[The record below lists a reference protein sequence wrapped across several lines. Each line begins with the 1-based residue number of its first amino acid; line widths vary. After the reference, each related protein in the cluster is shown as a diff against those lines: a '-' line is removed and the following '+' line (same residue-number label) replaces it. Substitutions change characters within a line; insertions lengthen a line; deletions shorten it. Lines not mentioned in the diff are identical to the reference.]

1 MASIPTRLALFDCDG
16 TLVDS
21 QADICTAMETAFA
34 GAGLPAPDRHAIRR
48 IVGLSVP
55 EAMRVLAP
63 AAPAHWDA
71 LTDGYKAAYAAN
83 RNAGLLAEPLYDGIL
98 ECIVALSAAG
108 WTLGVAT
115 GKSMR
120 GLTRCLETHGLFERF
135 GTLHTADTHP
145 SKPHPA
151 MVEAAMW
158 DTGALPK
165 TCYMIGDTSYDMA
178 MARAAGCHALG
189 VDWGYHEPDELRGAG
204 ATHVFA
210 TPSELTAH
218 LLSL

>member
-1 MASIPTRLALFDCDG
+1 MASIPPRLALFDCDG

-21 QADICTAMETAFA
+21 QADICTAMEAAFA
-34 GAGLPAPDRHAIRR
+34 GEGLTPPDRHAIRR

-55 EAMRVLAP
+55 EAMRALAP
-63 AAPAHWDA
+63 DAAAAWGP
-71 LTDGYKAAYAAN
+71 LTEGYKAAYAGN
-83 RNAGLLAEPLYDGIL
+83 RNAGLLAEPLYDGVIETL
-98 ECIVALSAAG
+98 DALTAAG

-120 GLTRCLETHGLFERF
+120 GLTRCLETHGILDRF
-135 GTLHTADTHP
+135 ATLHTADTHP

-151 MVEAAMW
+151 MVEAALW
-158 DTGALPK
+158 DTGALPE
-165 TCYMIGDTSYDMA
+165 TTYMIGDTSFDMA

-189 VDWGYHEPDELRGAG
+189 VDWGYHDAVELSGAG
-204 ATHVFA
+204 ASHVFA
-210 TPSELTAH
+210 TPAQLTAH

>member
-34 GAGLPAPDRHAIRR
+34 EAGLSAPDRHVIRR

-63 AAPAHWDA
+63 DASAQWDR
-71 LTDGYKAAYAAN
+71 LTDGYKSAYAAN
-83 RNAGLLAEPLYDGIL
+83 RSAGLLAEPLYDGII
-98 ECIVALSAAG
+98 ECIDALSAAG

-120 GLTRCLETHGLFERF
+120 GLTRCLETHGLLGRF
-135 GTLHTADTHP
+135 STLHTADTHP

-158 DTGALPK
+158 DTGALPD
-165 TCYMIGDTSYDMA
+165 TTFMIGDTSYDMT
-178 MARAAGCHALG
+178 MAAAAGTHALG
-189 VDWGYHEPDELRGAG
+189 VDWGYHDAAELSEAG
-204 ATHVFA
+204 AAHVFA
-210 TPSELTAH
+210 TPAELTAY

>member
-21 QADICTAMETAFA
+21 QADICTAMEAAFA
-34 GAGLPAPDRHAIRR
+34 QLGLPPPDRHAIRR

-55 EAMRVLAP
+55 EAIRALAP
-63 AAPAHWDA
+63 DMAHAWVD
-71 LTDGYKAAYAAN
+71 LTEGYKAAYAE
-83 RNAGLLAEPLYDGIL
+83 RRQLGQLAEPLYDGI
-98 ECIVALSAAG
+98 IDALDALTAAG

-120 GLTRCLETHGLFERF
+120 GLTRCLETHGLLDRF
-135 GTLHTADTHP
+135 ATLHTADTHP

-151 MVEAAMW
+151 MVEAALW
-158 DTGALPK
+158 DTGALPE
-165 TCYMIGDTSYDMA
+165 TTFMIGDTSFDIM

-189 VDWGYHEPDELRGAG
+189 VDWGYHDAAELRGAG
-204 ATHVFA
+204 ADEVFFS
-210 TPSELTAH
+210 PKELTAY

>member
-1 MASIPTRLALFDCDG
+1 MASIPPRLALFDCDG

-21 QADICTAMETAFA
+21 QADICTAMEVAFA
-34 GAGLPAPDRHAIRR
+34 GAGLAPPDRHAIRR

-55 EAMRVLAP
+55 EAMRALTP
-63 AAPAHWDA
+63 DTAHAWDA
-71 LTDGYKAAYAAN
+71 LIEGYKSAYAE
-83 RNAGLLAEPLYDGIL
+83 RRQLGQLAEPLYDGVIETL
-98 ECIVALSAAG
+98 DALTAAG

-120 GLTRCLETHGLFERF
+120 GLTRCLETHGILDRF
-135 GTLHTADTHP
+135 ATLHTADTHP

-151 MVEAAMW
+151 MVEAALW
-158 DTGALPK
+158 DTGALPE
-165 TCYMIGDTSYDMA
+165 TTYMIGDTSFDMA

-189 VDWGYHEPDELRGAG
+189 VDWGYHDAAELSGAG
-204 ATHVFA
+204 ASHVFA
-210 TPSELTAH
+210 TPAQLTAH

>member
-21 QADICTAMETAFA
+21 QADICTAMETAFI
-34 GAGLPAPDRHAIRR
+34 GAEMAPPDRHAIRR

-55 EAMRVLAP
+55 EAMRALAPDAP
-63 AAPAHWDA
+63 AAWDA
-71 LTDGYKAAYAAN
+71 LTQGSKTAYAAN
-83 RNAGLLAEPLYDGIL
+83 RSAGLLAEPLYDGIID
-98 ECIVALSAAG
+98 CIEALSAAG

-120 GLTRCLETHGLFERF
+120 GLTRCLETHGLLGRF
-135 GTLHTADTHP
+135 STLHTADTHP

-158 DTGALPK
+158 DTGALPE
-165 TCYMIGDTSYDMA
+165 TCYMIGDTSYDMV
-178 MARAAGCHALG
+178 MARAGGCHALG
-189 VDWGYHEPDELRGAG
+189 VDWGYHEPDELRSAG
-204 ATHVFA
+204 ASHVFA
-210 TPSELTAH
+210 APSELTAY